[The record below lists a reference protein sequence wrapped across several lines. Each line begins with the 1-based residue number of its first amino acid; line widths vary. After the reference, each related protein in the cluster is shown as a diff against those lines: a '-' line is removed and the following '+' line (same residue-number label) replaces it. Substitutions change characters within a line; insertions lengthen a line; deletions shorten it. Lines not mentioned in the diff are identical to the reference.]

1 MEFIIFE
8 LNADMLS
15 FYFFILGILVGQV
28 VTLFDE
34 FLFDV
39 ELNLNSL
46 V

>member
-1 MEFIIFE
+1 MLTCYLFI
-8 LNADMLS
+8 